1 MKKKT
6 TPGEETQ
13 CLIVKK
19 YGGNIHH
26 ELGKKIFRMNPPLI
40 QSLIFFELSNRG
52 WGPKLH
58 GLLEDGRVEEYI
70 DCDTLQP
77 CQAFLPEIIVD
88 MAQTFA
94 RFHSIDVP
102 IDRTLYFT
110 IDETVN
116 ALQHV
121 PAIKEWIRLTPPE
134 PDVLKAVNCLL
145 EFPSQQEY
153 EWCKRM
159 ISRTRH
165 RTVLCT
171 MDANYLN
178 RLVRKSKPQ
187 DPRANKTVIIDFDIS
202 AYSHRGYDLGGHLV
216 NSMFEVGV
224 KKARPGNYPSKRT
237 RETFLTAYLKES
249 EKLLPDFDG
258 DSLDSLQNLM
268 IETDVYACVYLLWLI
283 LLAHIFC
290 KSPQVTNYYY
300 YEPAIIAYRQLK
312 QQFCTENPHIAKED

>member
-1 MKKKT
+1 M
-6 TPGEETQ
+6 
-13 CLIVKK
+13 
-19 YGGNIHH
+19 
-26 ELGKKIFRMNPPLI
+26 
-40 QSLIFFELSNRG
+40 
-52 WGPKLH
+52 
-58 GLLEDGRVEEYI
+58 
-70 DCDTLQP
+70 
-77 CQAFLPEIIVD
+77 PEIIAD

-121 PAIKEWIRLTPPE
+121 PAIKEWIQLTPPE
-134 PDVLKAVNCLL
+134 PSVLRAVNCLL
-145 EFPSQQEY
+145 EFASREEY
-153 EWCKRM
+153 EWCKSI

-178 RLVRKSKPQ
+178 RLVRRNKSQ

-202 AYSHRGYDLGGHLV
+202 AYSHRGYDLGGHFV
-216 NSMFEVGV
+216 NSMFEIGV
-224 KKARPGNYPSKRT
+224 KEALPGNYPSRST
-237 RETFLTAYLKES
+237 REAFLAAYLEES
-249 EKLLPDFDG
+249 KKLLPDFDG

-290 KSPQVTNYYY
+290 KSPQVSNYYY
-300 YEPAIIAYRQLK
+300 YEPAIVAYHQLK
-312 QQFCTENPHIAKED
+312 KQFCIDHPHIVNEE

>member
-1 MKKKT
+1 M
-6 TPGEETQ
+6 
-13 CLIVKK
+13 KK

-26 ELGKKIFRMNPPLI
+26 ELGKTLFRMNEPLI
-40 QSLIFFELSNRG
+40 QSLIFYELSSRG
-52 WGPKLH
+52 WGPKLL

-70 DCDTLQP
+70 DSDTLEP
-77 CQAFLPEIIVD
+77 SQAFIPEISID

-94 RFHSIDVP
+94 RFHSIDLP

-121 PAIKEWIRLTPPE
+121 PAIKKWQQLNPPE
-134 PDVLKAVNCLL
+134 PDVLRAINCLL

-153 EWCKRM
+153 EWCKKM
-159 ISRTRH
+159 IARTKH

-178 RLVRKSKPQ
+178 RLVRKNKSQ

-216 NSMFEVGV
+216 NSMFIVGM
-224 KKARPGNYPSKRT
+224 KKAVPSNYPCKSI
-237 RETFLTAYLKES
+237 RETFLSAYLEES
-249 EKLLPDFDG
+249 KKLLPDFDEK
-258 DSLDSLQNLM
+258 SLDSLQNLM
-268 IETDVYACVYLLWLI
+268 IETEVYSCVYLLWLI

-290 KSPQVTNYYY
+290 KTPQVTNYYY
-300 YEPAIIAYRQLK
+300 YEPAIIAYNQLK
-312 QQFCTENPHIAKED
+312 KQFCIDYPHIAKED